1 MEYVIDFKCVTDNDE
16 EIPEEVVLD
25 TGANFP
31 QVHYDGESMARL
43 AQAIRIYN
51 KDTVS
56 MVPFCMT
63 VEAEA
68 LGAHIKMGDRKRGP
82 RVSNYVFKNMEDFK
96 KIKPIDLSKGRIN
109 QVLKAV
115 NILSSSGEQTALAV
129 QGPFTVM
136 SSLMDPRTFYK
147 AIRKDKASV
156 DDFMEVIIDSI
167 VSFAEAGIENGAKII
182 SFGDSA
188 GTLDIL
194 GPRIYKN
201 YSGRYSYE
209 VLKKLYPRLQD
220 AIVHFCGITS
230 SSMDKGGFV
239 TSEPIEVE
247 KGFTYGE
254 ALNYIMENRKD
265 VKIVGH
271 NCMRK
276 TPAKMKTSVVW
287 KINL

>member
-1 MEYVIDFKCVTDNDE
+1 
-16 EIPEEVVLD
+16 
-25 TGANFP
+25 
-31 QVHYDGESMARL
+31 
-43 AQAIRIYN
+43 
-51 KDTVS
+51 
-56 MVPFCMT
+56 
-63 VEAEA
+63 
-68 LGAHIKMGDRKRGP
+68 
-82 RVSNYVFKNMEDFK
+82 MEDFK

>member
-1 MEYVIDFKCVTDNDE
+1 MENTPDFKCVIDNED
-16 EIPEEVVLD
+16 EIPEEAVKN
-25 TGANFP
+25 TGISFP
-31 QVHYDGESMARL
+31 EVHYNGEDMSRL
-43 AQAIRIYN
+43 ARAIRIYN
-51 KDTVS
+51 KDTIS

-68 LGAHIKMGDRKRGP
+68 LGADINMGDMKRGP
-82 RVSNYVFKNMEDFK
+82 RVSNYIFKNIEDFK
-96 KIKPIDLSKGRIN
+96 KIEHIDLSKKRIS

-129 QGPFTVM
+129 QGPFTIM

-147 AIRKDKASV
+147 AVRKDTTVV

-167 VSFAEAGIENGAKII
+167 VTFVEAGVKNGARII

-209 VLKKLYPRLQD
+209 VLKKIYPKLQD

-230 SSMDKGGFV
+230 NSMDRGGFL
-239 TSEPIEVE
+239 TSEPIEV
-247 KGFTYGE
+247 KSGITYGE
-254 ALNYIMENRKD
+254 ALNDIMKNRKD
-265 VKIVGH
+265 IKIVGH
-271 NCMRK
+271 NCLRK
-276 TPAKMKTSVVW
+276 TPTKMKTPIVW

>member
-1 MEYVIDFKCVTDNDE
+1 MEYTIDFKCVTDNDE
-16 EIPEEVVLD
+16 EIPEQVVLD
-25 TGANFP
+25 TGVSFP
-31 QVHYDGESMARL
+31 QVHYHGESMARL
-43 AQAIRIYN
+43 ARAIRIYN
-51 KDTVS
+51 KDMVC

-68 LGAHIKMGDRKRGP
+68 LGADIKMGDRAMGP
-82 RVSNYVFKNMEDFK
+82 RVSNYVVKNIENFK
-96 KIKPIDLSKGRIN
+96 KIKPIDLSEGRIN

-115 NILSSSGEQTALAV
+115 NILSSSGEQTVLAV

-136 SSLMDPRTFYK
+136 SSLMDPRIFYK

-209 VLKKLYPRLQD
+209 VLKKLYPKLQD

-230 SSMDKGGFV
+230 SSMDKGGLI
-239 TSEPIEVE
+239 TSKPIEVE
-247 KGFTYGE
+247 RGVTYGE
-254 ALNYIMENRKD
+254 ALNYIIENRKD

-276 TPAKMKTSVVW
+276 TSSKMKTPVIW